1 MIPAWVRDELE
12 ALRASDSY
20 RTLRPLEGPCGARV
34 RVGGREMLCFSSN
47 DYLGLAADS
56 RLAEGAARTA
66 RRWGAGAG
74 ASRLITGTLGLH
86 AALEQDLARL
96 KGCEAAVLFNSGYQA
111 NLGVLTALGRGGVIL
126 SDELNHAS
134 IVDGCRLARARVEV
148 YRHADPADLER
159 RLRAH
164 AGTSRKVVVT
174 DGVFSMDGDLAPL
187 PEIVEAA
194 QEHGAVVVVDD
205 AHATGVVGGGRGTAH
220 HFGIRPEGLVV
231 MGTLGKA
238 LGAFGAFV
246 AGPKAVRDLLVNRAR
261 SLIYTTAIPPPV
273 LGAAGAALEVLGTE
287 PERVERLAANTRRLR
302 RGLQEA
308 GFAVP
313 DLPTPI
319 VPVILG
325 GNRAALAW
333 SERLWERGFW
343 VHPIRPPTVPE
354 GTSRLRITVSSEHDP
369 ADIDALTEA
378 LADLLRS
385 DPAARQ
391 APEAQA

>member
-1 MIPAWVRDELE
+1 VIPGWVRDELE

-20 RTLRPLEGPCGARV
+20 RTLRPLEGPCGPRV
-34 RVGGREMLCFSSN
+34 RVAGREMLCFSSN
-47 DYLGLAADS
+47 DYLGLAADP
-56 RLAEGAARTA
+56 RLAEGAARAA
-66 RRWGAGAG
+66 REWGAGAG
-74 ASRLITGTLGLH
+74 ASRLITGTLDLH
-86 AALEQDLARL
+86 AQLEQDLARL
-96 KGCEAAVLFNSGYQA
+96 KGCEAAVLFSSGYQA

-148 YRHADPADLER
+148 YRHADPADLEQ

-164 AGTSRKVVVT
+164 AGPSRKVVVT

-187 PEIVEAA
+187 PEILEVAGR
-194 QEHGAVVVVDD
+194 HGAIVVVDD
-205 AHATGVVGGGRGTAH
+205 AHATGVVGNGRGTAH
-220 HFGIRPEGLVV
+220 HFGIRHEGLVV

-246 AGPKAVRDLLVNRAR
+246 AGPRAVRDLLVNRAR

-273 LGAAGAALEVLGTE
+273 LGAARAALEVLQAE
-287 PERVERLAANTRRLR
+287 PDRIERLAAHTRRLR
-302 RGLQEA
+302 QGLRQA
-308 GFAVP
+308 GFPVP

-325 GNRAALAW
+325 GNRAALTW
-333 SERLWERGFW
+333 SEKLWDRGFW

-378 LADLLRS
+378 LAELLRS

-391 APEAQA
+391 APEAHP